1 MNRAGMTVF
10 YWLDLCGQATAALK
24 DNRLRTLLS
33 VLGIAIGVLA
43 VTSIGMVSTLGR
55 QAIFAELET
64 FGLRSAWISRDTRSK
79 EAHLNTRKGTG
90 IDRDDVALIGPTCCP
105 SVRAVSPIVHAAD
118 GRDQLV
124 RVRNRSTKASM
135 QGVGVRHIDV
145 VNDRLS
151 QGRPFNDAEVA
162 RRRFV
167 AVIGPDVAQELFGVS
182 GMEAVGKAIHVGRHV
197 FQVIGVLQRKDR
209 GFLSSIGVGGGEEN
223 ARLLIPY
230 TTYQQMLDTREVNL
244 LQVQAASVE
253 VSDMAAAEVVGLL
266 GHRHRERFE
275 YRAEV
280 MAQYIGT
287 ANRILEGVSLI
298 GVVAASISLVVG
310 GLGIMNIMSTS
321 VLERTREIGLRKAV
335 GARERDIRR
344 QFLIEAVAIGLMGGG
359 LGLALGLAANLAL
372 SGLTGQAIA
381 MSGIDLSVALLVSIG
396 VGLASG
402 YYPATRASRMRPVD
416 ALRYE

>member
-1 MNRAGMTVF
+1 MSRAGLMAF
-10 YWLDLCGQATAALK
+10 YWLDLCSQASAALK

-79 EAHLNTRKGTG
+79 EAHLNLRKGTG
-90 IDRDDVALIGPTCCP
+90 IDREDVALIGPTCCP
-105 SVRAVSPIVHAAD
+105 SVRAVSPIVHAPD
-118 GRDQLV
+118 SRDQLV

-167 AVIGPDVAQELFGVS
+167 AVIGPDVARELFGVS
-182 GMEAVGKAIHVGRHV
+182 GLEAVGKAIYIGRHV

-223 ARLLIPY
+223 ARVLIPY

-253 VSDMAAAEVVGLL
+253 VADMAAAEVVGLL
-266 GHRHRERFE
+266 SHRHRQRFE
-275 YRAEV
+275 YSAEV
-280 MAQYIGT
+280 MAQYIRT

-372 SGLTGQAIA
+372 SGLAGQAVA